1 MADAARSI
9 RNFDRYRIAS
19 LAATLNGYSLIQLPD
34 GRAGAFPS
42 ATAANSATSAE
53 LLTRGTFNIVKTTGV
68 VLLAGGRAYWD
79 RSAGSCTYKPVDDR
93 DFYIGRVAEDA
104 ASSNA
109 TAVIELNEDC
119 VYDWNMD
126 RDSFISVL
134 TGTQA
139 LGGFLPP
146 QRRGGALKFV
156 LSSTNEVQKVD
167 ALAKD
172 GFAAGGAA
180 GILEFAINLISA
192 GSGTN
197 PDFNIGAA
205 SGTHATDFDSITQR
219 LSMHMDGNST
229 KINFESADGTHTTA
243 AADSGTTATA
253 GAGNANRKECWIDL
267 RTPSSVKMYVD
278 GAAVLTGTTFDISAA
293 ASTWYPIIHLEKT
306 SSADQFEI
314 DVDFFRFRRSEQ

>member
-1 MADAARSI
+1 VADAARSI
-9 RNFDRYRIAS
+9 RNFDQFRIAT

-34 GRAGAFPS
+34 GRAGAYPS
-42 ATAANSATSAE
+42 GTAANSAGAAT
-53 LLTRGTFNIVKTTGV
+53 LLTRGTFNIAKTTGI

-79 RSAGSCTYKPVDDR
+79 RSAGSCTFKPVDDR

-104 ASSNA
+104 ASANP

-126 RDSFISVL
+126 RDSFISVMV
-134 TGTQA
+134 GTQA

-156 LSSTNEVQKVD
+156 ASATSEAQKVD

-205 SGTHATDFDSITQR
+205 SGTHATDFDSITQAI
-219 LSMHMDGNST
+219 SMHMDGNST
-229 KINFESADGTHTTA
+229 KINFQSKDGTHTTA
-243 AADSGTTATA
+243 ATDSTTTATA
-253 GAGNANRKECWIDL
+253 GAGNANRKECWMDL
-267 RTPSSVKMYVD
+267 RTNSSVKLYVD
-278 GAAVLTGTTFDISAA
+278 GVQVLSGTTYDISAA

-306 SSADQFEI
+306 SSTDTFEI